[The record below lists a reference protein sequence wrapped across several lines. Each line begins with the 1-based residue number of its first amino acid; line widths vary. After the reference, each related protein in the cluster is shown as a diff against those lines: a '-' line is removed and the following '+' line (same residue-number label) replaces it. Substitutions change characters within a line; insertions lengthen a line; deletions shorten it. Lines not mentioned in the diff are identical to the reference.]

1 MNIKPLSSTCS
12 RGCSGNSLHADPT
25 IQALPGLVQST
36 FSCFSSPLLQLHSTL
51 VVPSL
56 PSLWNAFPSLPTVSS
71 LQSPACNS
79 SL

>member
-12 RGCSGNSLHADPT
+12 RCCSGNSLHADPT
-25 IQALPGLVQST
+25 IQALPGLAQST

-51 VVPSL
+51 VVQSL
-56 PSLWNAFPSLPTVSS
+56 PSLFGMPSLPTVSS
-71 LQSPACNS
+71 LQFPACSS